1 MEEAPHLVIPA
12 ITAFID
18 ESNAAASACPE
29 SKGSETTMNVSKR

>member
-29 SKGSETTMNVSKR
+29 SEAAKQQ